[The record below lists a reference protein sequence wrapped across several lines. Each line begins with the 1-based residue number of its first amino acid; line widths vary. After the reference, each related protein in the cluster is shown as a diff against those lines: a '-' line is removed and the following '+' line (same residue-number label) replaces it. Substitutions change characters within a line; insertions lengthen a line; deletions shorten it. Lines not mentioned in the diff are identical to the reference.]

1 MYIGSIISRLRHTA
15 NLSQEKFAETLG
27 LSRQAV
33 QKWEN
38 GTSMPD
44 INNIISI
51 AKFFN
56 VSIDTLLLGSDKRI
70 AEEMSVDKIIQ
81 PQYKSIHQWELYSA
95 DLMIEYRQTIDE
107 GKDIS
112 QYKNLFKAVADM
124 PVSSHKED
132 ISNVLYNIVLNAKQ
146 VDNYAYVEPSEL
158 EEIRSLRPEFEYKK
172 TVKMNAEKLRRKIAG
187 AWTGRICG
195 CLLGKPVEG
204 IKSEELHPILKESG
218 NYPMYRYI
226 HSADITEKMCDTYSF
241 RLKDKCYADTISC
254 APVDDDTNYTVLSA
268 ELIKKYG
275 RDFTSYDVSKLWLA
289 CQPKDA
295 YCTAERVAFRNF
307 VDGYYP
313 PNSAIYKNPY
323 HEWIG
328 AQIRGDYFGYINP
341 GNAELAAEMAWRDA
355 SISHVKNGIYGEMF
369 IAAMLAYA
377 AVDDHIEQVVL
388 GGLAQI
394 PLTSR
399 LYKNIMDVLSWY
411 REGVSEKKCFEKI
424 TEQFDEHDSHDWCHT
439 ISNAMIVV
447 TSLLYGNGDFGKT
460 VCAAVQTCFDTD
472 CNGATAGS
480 IVGMINGIECI
491 SENWSGPINGVLDTS
506 IFGVGKVKISDMI
519 DITMEH
525 IGQI

>member
-158 EEIRSLRPEFEYKK
+158 EEIRSLRPEFEYNK
-172 TVKMNAEKLRRKIAG
+172 TFKMNADKLRRKIAG

-195 CLLGKPVEG
+195 CLLV
-204 IKSEELHPILKESG
+204 S
-218 NYPMYRYI
+218 
-226 HSADITEKMCDTYSF
+226 
-241 RLKDKCYADTISC
+241 
-254 APVDDDTNYTVLSA
+254 LS
-268 ELIKKYG
+268 
-275 RDFTSYDVSKLWLA
+275 
-289 CQPKDA
+289 
-295 YCTAERVAFRNF
+295 
-307 VDGYYP
+307 
-313 PNSAIYKNPY
+313 
-323 HEWIG
+323 
-328 AQIRGDYFGYINP
+328 
-341 GNAELAAEMAWRDA
+341 
-355 SISHVKNGIYGEMF
+355 
-369 IAAMLAYA
+369 
-377 AVDDHIEQVVL
+377 
-388 GGLAQI
+388 
-394 PLTSR
+394 
-399 LYKNIMDVLSWY
+399 
-411 REGVSEKKCFEKI
+411 
-424 TEQFDEHDSHDWCHT
+424 
-439 ISNAMIVV
+439 
-447 TSLLYGNGDFGKT
+447 
-460 VCAAVQTCFDTD
+460 
-472 CNGATAGS
+472 
-480 IVGMINGIECI
+480 
-491 SENWSGPINGVLDTS
+491 
-506 IFGVGKVKISDMI
+506 KV
-519 DITMEH
+519 
-525 IGQI
+525 